1 MRWLSSLVI
10 FFGLLIIT
18 GLILLGYG
26 LYKPAQSPDW
36 KIWQLLSDGPATQP
50 PSETLYQENI
60 SRPYTPP
67 SLSTFGQISLNLPT
81 ECVVTNV
88 GTYDKRM
95 YITIGPNG
103 DCHRIIIFDPENGRI
118 QGTIKITQ

>member
-1 MRWLSSLVI
+1 MRWLNSLVI

-26 LYKPAQSPDW
+26 LYKKAQSPDW
-36 KIWQLLSDGPATQP
+36 KIWQLLNHEPASQRTAGNFDQKTALQP
-50 PSETLYQENI
+50 T
-60 SRPYTPP
+60 RPTGF
-67 SLSTFGQISLNLPT
+67 STFGQISLNLPN
-81 ECVVTNV
+81 ECAVTDV

-103 DCHRIIIFDPENGRI
+103 VCHRIIIFDPESGQIR
-118 QGTIKITQ
+118 GTIKISQ

>member
-1 MRWLSSLVI
+1 MRWLNSLVI
-10 FFGLLIIT
+10 FFGLLIIA

-26 LYKPAQSPDW
+26 FYKKAQTPDW
-36 KIWQLLSDGPATQP
+36 RIWQLLTDGPATQRPSGTLVQETPSQLAP
-50 PSETLYQENI
+50 PT
-60 SRPYTPP
+60 
-67 SLSTFGQISLNLPT
+67 SLSAFGQISLNLPT

-103 DCHRIIIFDPENGRI
+103 VCHRIIIFDPENGQI

>member
-1 MRWLSSLVI
+1 MRWLNSLVI
-10 FFGLLIIT
+10 FLGLLIIV

-26 LYKPAQSPDW
+26 FYKKAQTPDW
-36 KIWQLLSDGPATQP
+36 RIWQLLSDGPATKR
-50 PSETLYQENI
+50 PSGIHYQETT
-60 SRPYTPP
+60 SQLARPQ
-67 SLSTFGQISLNLPT
+67 SLSKFGQINLNLPT
-81 ECVVTNV
+81 ECKVTGV

>member
-1 MRWLSSLVI
+1 MRWLNFLVI
-10 FFGLLIIT
+10 FFGLLIIA

-26 LYKPAQSPDW
+26 FYKKALTPDW
-36 KIWQLLSDGPATQP
+36 RIWQLLSDGPASQS
-50 PSETLYQENI
+50 PSEMLYQKTI
-60 SRPYTPP
+60 SRPAPP
-67 SLSTFGQISLNLPT
+67 ASLSAFGQISLNLPT
-81 ECVVTNV
+81 ECVVTEV

-103 DCHRIIIFDPENGRI
+103 VCHRIIIFDPENGRI

>member
-26 LYKPAQSPDW
+26 VYKKALTPDW
-36 KIWQLLSDGPATQP
+36 RIWQLLSDEPASQRTSGNFDQETTSQP
-50 PSETLYQENI
+50 ASPTSI
-60 SRPYTPP
+60 SA
-67 SLSTFGQISLNLPT
+67 FGQINLNLPT
-81 ECVVTNV
+81 ECVVTDV
-88 GTYDKRM
+88 GTHDKRM

-103 DCHRIIIFDPENGRI
+103 VCHRIIIFDPENGRI
-118 QGTIKITQ
+118 QGSIKITQ